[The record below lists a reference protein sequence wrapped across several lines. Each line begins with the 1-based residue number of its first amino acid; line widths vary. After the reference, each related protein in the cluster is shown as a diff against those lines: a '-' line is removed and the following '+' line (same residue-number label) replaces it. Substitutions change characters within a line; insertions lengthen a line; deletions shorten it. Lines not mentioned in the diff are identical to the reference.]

1 MSKTTAI
8 VNQKDGIGKTTT
20 ALNLGYALSEK
31 GKKVLLIDF
40 DPQASLSSALGINA
54 DNKANIYTLMTDAIE
69 ENETEAR
76 IINVKN
82 NLDIIPSTL
91 DLAGIE
97 MTLVNVMSRETIL
110 KSITDEIKKDYDYV
124 LIDCSPSLGTLTVN
138 ALAAC
143 DSVIIPVTPEYLSAK
158 GLGLLVKNINLIK
171 KRIDL
176 NIEIDGILITM
187 LNRRTNLSKGMVKAI
202 NESTGYIKKQYNLD
216 IKVFESMIPSSVKAG
231 EAMLIVTETNLIQR
245 SFTEL
250 SHSEKVRILTERHNA
265 IKEQGKRIDLINE
278 IEKLSKSDGLEENS
292 TSGQVGQK
300 LESRNKIGNEYD
312 LSGKTIARYLRI
324 DTLIKE
330 LKDRLDNN
338 KIPFIASVDFGYLIK
353 ILKAPAF
360 T

>member
-8 VNQKDGIGKTTT
+8 VNQKGGIGKTTT

-76 IINVKN
+76 IINIKN

-187 LNRRTNLSKGMVKAI
+187 LN
-202 NESTGYIKKQYNLD
+202 
-216 IKVFESMIPSSVKAG
+216 SMI
-231 EAMLIVTETNLIQR
+231 
-245 SFTEL
+245 
-250 SHSEKVRILTERHNA
+250 IL
-265 IKEQGKRIDLINE
+265 
-278 IEKLSKSDGLEENS
+278 
-292 TSGQVGQK
+292 
-300 LESRNKIGNEYD
+300 
-312 LSGKTIARYLRI
+312 
-324 DTLIKE
+324 
-330 LKDRLDNN
+330 
-338 KIPFIASVDFGYLIK
+338 
-353 ILKAPAF
+353 
-360 T
+360 